1 VILEID
7 VEDEKDMV
15 KSKSEQGQG
24 KNSINN
30 TNLNKNNKSRQSEA
44 NTAIKNSNSKNTASN
59 NVFTN
64 FFDLTGNTKTKS
76 PAVNNNISN
85 NKSNISS
92 NINTENKPTRATK
105 KANKMIIDDSDE
117 EVIDLEKTSK
127 IKDDDYFDKYN
138 DKDDDSSESFSTPT
152 NKKKK
157 SIATNNNSVS
167 NNKSNNRNSVNMSP
181 NNSSNNIQ
189 VVDAFANPCNGLPE
203 FLKADK
209 IRDKMGR
216 RPDDPNYDPTTLLVP
231 ASFIK
236 SKECTPV
243 MKQYWTFKI
252 DHFDKVLLFKLGKF
266 YEMFFDDAIIGNAVL
281 DLNWMGND
289 PKKLHVGFPE
299 KCLEEKASKLVE
311 AGFKVSVVEQT
322 EKPEELKER
331 NKESGMKD
339 KVVKRELCNVFTKG
353 TYFNTNNNSN
363 NVFSYTNKYC
373 ITITCNL
380 NSMSNHHISQVSKEK
395 SAVINL
401 DDDNQNVSQ
410 SSNNQQNGFSQLNS
424 QQSVSTSYSWGYI
437 IFDVTTLKFF
447 IGQFTE
453 DDESFTKIMTLLY
466 NVRPEEVILMR
477 NNIPSYIVNFIST
490 ISSKPQVTY
499 LKNDYNVLSLNKICT
514 KYFGEN
520 IDNWQKTILDYV
532 SQEDTHR
539 NACCALYITA
549 NYLEKILL
557 AEQCLSIGVFEE
569 YEYHQIATGRGDAKF
584 NSKTMIID
592 YQAVS
597 NLELIETKINP
608 KNPEEGSLLE
618 YMNRAVS
625 GFGKRL
631 MKNWLLN
638 PLYNVEDI
646 NERLDIIED
655 FIKNSE
661 LLSNFR
667 NALMKWPDIER
678 QTSKIYKFAISNN
691 SKAVYFEDVSKT
703 RLQEFFSLIN
713 FLKKSMD
720 IFKLFEPYI
729 EKLRS
734 AKLIQKVTI
743 KDQEDSSLQNQNGIV
758 PNIKD
763 ELEHFSENFI
773 IRYEKDENNNQTMIV
788 EPTEGI
794 WDDYDQCKNEISE
807 IEAELDGVLK
817 REKKRLKC
825 PIITYAHTKFYK
837 YELEIPEEYV
847 TGDKRPAEYKLT
859 TSKKGFLRFH
869 TKEIISLVERLDICL
884 ERLKDETKKFNVVL
898 FKQFYMKSGIINEY
912 IKNIAELDCLAALAT
927 VSSQSEGEMVRPEFI
942 SIENNHGLPYLHF
955 EKSRHPC
962 LSSRTHG
969 FVSND
974 ILIGNNFKTA
984 IVITGP
990 NMGGKSTLLRQTC
1003 VITIMAQLG
1012 CYVPAEKCVMTPV
1025 DRIFTRIGA
1034 RDKILEGKSTF
1045 YIEMEE
1051 TKSIMS
1057 NATIN
1062 SLIIMDELGRGT
1074 STHDGNIIAK
1084 TILDRLEKKLQAR
1097 TLFTTHYHS
1106 LKDWCANQ
1114 PGVDLYFMDCL
1125 VNEKS
1130 KDITFLY
1137 KFKQGICPQSYG
1149 IHVAKLAGLPVRKKN
1164 TKILKNKFTM
1174 YFRNLLFK
1182 WQVKSQR
1189 CTEIINPS
1197 CRPINLF

>member
-1 VILEID
+1 MLELD
-7 VEDEKDMV
+7 VDEGRKA
-15 KSKSEQGQG
+15 G
-24 KNSINN
+24 KIKPDEGK
-30 TNLNKNNKSRQSEA
+30 TNLNKNNFTNTNKSRQSEG
-44 NTAIKNSNSKNTASN
+44 NTNISNKNTASN
-59 NVFTN
+59 NFTN
-64 FFDLTGNTKTKS
+64 FFDLTANTKTKNQADS
-76 PAVNNNISN
+76 NKISN
-85 NKSNISS
+85 NKSNSSS
-92 NINTENKPTRATK
+92 NVNTDNIQKRTNKP
-105 KANKMIIDDSDE
+105 NKMIIDDSDE
-117 EVIDLEKTSK
+117 EIIDLEKNTK
-127 IKDDDYFDKYN
+127 IKDDESFDN
-138 DKDDDSSESFSTPT
+138 FNKDDDSSESYSSPI

-157 SIATNNNSVS
+157 SLNTNNNTVS
-167 NNKSNNRNSVNMSP
+167 NNKSNNRNSLSMSP
-181 NNSSNNIQ
+181 NSSSNNIQ
-189 VVDAFANPCNGLPE
+189 VVDAFFNPCNGLPD
-203 FLKADK
+203 FLKADN

-216 RPDDPNYDPTTLLVP
+216 KPDDPNYDPTTLQVP

-252 DHFDKVLLFKLGKF
+252 DNFDKVLLFKLGKF

-322 EKPEELKER
+322 EKPEELEKR
-331 NKESGMKD
+331 NKESGVKE

-353 TYFNTNNNSN
+353 TYFTTNNNSN
-363 NVFSYTNKYC
+363 NNFNYTNKYC
-373 ITITCNL
+373 IAITCNL
-380 NSMSNHHISQVSKEK
+380 NSSSNHHISQTSKDK
-395 SAVINL
+395 SLVIDL
-401 DDDNQNVSQ
+401 EECNQKVSQ
-410 SSNNQQNGFSQLNS
+410 SSNNQLNGYSQLNS
-424 QQSVSTSYSWGYI
+424 QQLVSSLYSWGYI

-453 DDESFTKIMTLLY
+453 DDESYTKIMTLLY
-466 NVRPEEVILMR
+466 NIRPEEVILMR

-490 ISSKPQVTY
+490 ISSKPQITY

-514 KYFGEN
+514 KYFGDN

-532 SQEDTHR
+532 SQEDIHR

-569 YEYHQIATGRGDAKF
+569 YEYHQIANGMEGGKF

-597 NLELIETKINP
+597 NLELIETKMNP
-608 KNPEEGSLLE
+608 KNTEEGSLLE
-618 YMNRAVS
+618 YMNRAMS
-625 GFGKRL
+625 GFGKRM
-631 MKNWLLN
+631 MKNWMLN
-638 PLYNVEDI
+638 PLYKVEEI

-655 FIKNSE
+655 FINNPE
-661 LLSNFR
+661 LLSNFK
-667 NALMKWPDIER
+667 NALVKWPDIER

-691 SKAVYFEDVSKT
+691 SKAVYFEDVSKS

-720 IFKLFEPYI
+720 IFKLFEPYSH
-729 EKLRS
+729 KLKS
-734 AKLIQKVTI
+734 SKLIQKVTI
-743 KDQEDSSLQNQNGIV
+743 RNQEDGSIQNQNGLGLV

-773 IRYEKDENNNQTMIV
+773 IRYEKDDNGNQVMIV

-794 WDDYDQCKNEISE
+794 WEDYDQCKKEISE
-807 IEAELDGVLK
+807 IEAELDEVLK

-825 PIITYAHTKFYK
+825 PVITYAHTKFYK

-847 TGDKRPAEYKLT
+847 TGNKRPTEYKLT

-869 TKEIISLVERLDICL
+869 TKEIISLVERLDVCL
-884 ERLKDETKKFNVVL
+884 ETLKDETKKFNIIL
-898 FKQFYMKSGIINEY
+898 FKQFYMKSGIINDY

-927 VSSQSEGEMVRPEFI
+927 VSSQSDGQMVRPEFI
-942 SIENNHGLPYLHF
+942 SIENNHGLPYLHL

-962 LSSRTHG
+962 LSSRNHG
-969 FVSND
+969 FVPND
-974 ILIGNNFKTA
+974 IHIGNNSKTA

-990 NMGGKSTLLRQTC
+990 NMGGKSTLLRQAC

-1084 TILDRLEKKLQAR
+1084 TILDRLEKKLRAR

-1114 PGVDLYFMDCL
+1114 PGVELYFMDCI

-1149 IHVAKLAGLPVRKKN
+1149 IHVAKLAGLPVKN
-1164 TKILKNKFTM
+1164 YIFNF
-1174 YFRNLLFK
+1174 F
-1182 WQVKSQR
+1182 
-1189 CTEIINPS
+1189 
-1197 CRPINLF
+1197 